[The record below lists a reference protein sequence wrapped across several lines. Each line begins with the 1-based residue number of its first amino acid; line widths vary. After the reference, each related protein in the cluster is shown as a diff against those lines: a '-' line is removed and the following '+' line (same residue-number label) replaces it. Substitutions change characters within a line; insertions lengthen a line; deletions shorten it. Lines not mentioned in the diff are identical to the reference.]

1 MLVCVFLSQVLD
13 SNKFMY
19 AVSQGA
25 MAVECRANDRKT
37 IDLLARISDGPTLLR
52 CVAERA
58 MLKKLVCTFIHRK
71 IFHDSLVS
79 DCTYLSIYSR
89 LNCVLYRREDVM
101 CLLPSA
107 LK

>member
-1 MLVCVFLSQVLD
+1 MLVCVLLSQVLD
-13 SNKFMY
+13 SKKFMY

-58 MLKKLVCTFIHRK
+58 MLKKLVCTLVHRK
-71 IFHDSLVS
+71 ISHDNVVS
-79 DCTYLSIYSR
+79 DRTYFCIYSG
-89 LNCVLYRREDVM
+89 LDCVLYRREVVM
-101 CLLPSA
+101 CPLLSA